1 MKQNYI
7 NHVALVLDASSSM
20 QNLKESVVKVAD
32 SIINNLAVRS
42 KEVDQETRI
51 SVYMFSDN
59 TTNIIFD
66 RDALRLGSI
75 QGVYRTYGN
84 TALIDATLK
93 AVEDLEKT
101 SVLYGD
107 HSFLIYVVTDGEENR
122 SRNNAQTLT
131 KRINSLPENWTLAAF
146 CPDPMG
152 VAEAKKFGFPANNV
166 ALWSTTEKGV
176 EELGEVINKVT
187 NSYFYARSTG
197 VKGTKNLFQID
208 TTNLK
213 QNVIKT
219 HLDELKASDYE
230 CIPVRQK
237 AEIKAYIESYLK
249 QPYRVGSAYYQFMKR
264 EKIQPSKQICIQN
277 KLNGKVYTGL
287 AARKILGLPDNLE
300 VKVNPSDFGEYNLFV
315 QSTSVNRHLVPG
327 TQLIVLK

>member
-7 NHVALVLDASSSM
+7 NHVALVLDSSGSMEHLTAS
-20 QNLKESVVKVAD
+20 VIKVAD

-51 SVYMFSDN
+51 SIYTFSEN
-59 TTNIIFD
+59 IKNIIFD

-75 QGVYRTYGN
+75 KDSYHANGA

-93 AVEDLEKT
+93 SVDDLEKT
-101 SVLYGD
+101 CTLYGD
-107 HSFLIYVVTDGEENR
+107 HSFLVYVISDGGENS
-122 SRNNAQTLT
+122 SRNTSAVLS
-131 KRINSLPENWTLAAF
+131 KKIASLAENWTLAAF

-152 VAEAKKFGFPANNV
+152 VAEAKKFGFSANNV
-166 ALWSTTEKGV
+166 SLWSTTERGV
-176 EELGEVINKVT
+176 EELGKVITKAT

-197 VKGTKNLFQID
+197 IRGTKNLFQMD
-208 TTNLK
+208 TSNLK
-213 QNVIKT
+213 YNVIKT
-219 HLDELKASDYE
+219 NLDELKASDYE
-230 CIPVRQK
+230 CIPVRQA
-237 AEIKAYIESYLK
+237 AEIKDYVESYLK
-249 QPYRVGSAYYQFMKR
+249 SPYRVGSAYYQFMKK

-287 AARKILGLPDNLE
+287 VARKILGLPDNLE
-300 VKVNPSDFGEYNLFV
+300 VKVNPSDFGEYNIFV